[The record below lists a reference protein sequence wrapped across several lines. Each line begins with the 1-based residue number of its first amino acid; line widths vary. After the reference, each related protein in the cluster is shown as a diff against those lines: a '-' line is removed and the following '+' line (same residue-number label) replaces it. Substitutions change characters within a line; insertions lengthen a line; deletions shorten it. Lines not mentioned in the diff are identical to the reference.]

1 MKKGLL
7 CIFPCLVSVRG
18 AVQIT
23 LWRAWISQRVFHD
36 FWWDLEQQQEEEVFF
51 EMGNC
56 PSRDALGSDVSDS
69 GHGRSASYVM
79 DKVSE
84 KGGESRGS
92 DGRKGEERRV
102 RAWAGGRR
110 VEQSSLFLIL
120 TSNYVGEF
128 QSGVS

>member
-1 MKKGLL
+1 MTFLWG
-7 CIFPCLVSVRG
+7 SRTTAGGRG
-18 AVQIT
+18 
-23 LWRAWISQRVFHD
+23 
-36 FWWDLEQQQEEEVFF
+36 FF

-92 DGRKGEERRV
+92 DGRKGEER
-102 RAWAGGRR
+102 GG
-110 VEQSSLFLIL
+110 
-120 TSNYVGEF
+120 T
-128 QSGVS
+128 